1 MRLRKMSDEIAFMK
15 SMANGYDPK
24 IIATYWEIEDV
35 RMCDN
40 SKSLTDADCEMILEK
55 FCDMNCMDQIFESV
69 NESLQYIVNEF
80 EQKKIRKKLTKKKA
94 TKKKATK

>member
-15 SMANGYDPK
+15 GMANGYDPK

-69 NESLQYIVNEF
+69 NESLQYIVDEF
-80 EQKKIRKKLTKKKA
+80 EQKKTRKKLSKKKA
-94 TKKKATK
+94 TKKKGTK

>member
-15 SMANGYDPK
+15 SMADGHDPK
-24 IIATYWEIEDV
+24 IMATYWEISDV

-40 SKSLTDADCEMILEK
+40 SKHLTDADCEMILEK
-55 FCDMNCMDQIFESV
+55 FCDMNYIDYIFESV
-69 NESLQYIVNEF
+69 NESLQYIVDEF
-80 EQKKIRKKLTKKKA
+80 EQKKTRKKLSKKKA

>member
-15 SMANGYDPK
+15 SMANGHDPK

-35 RMCDN
+35 RMCDG

-55 FCDMNCMDQIFESV
+55 VCDMNYMDQVFESV

>member
-69 NESLQYIVNEF
+69 NESLQYIVDEF
-80 EQKKIRKKLTKKKA
+80 EQKKTRKKLSKKKA
-94 TKKKATK
+94 TKKKGTK